1 MHPTPTDGWGMKQEA
16 MADKRDYYEV
26 LGLGRSASNDDIRR
40 AYRKQARQYHP
51 DVNREAGA
59 EDRFKEINEAYEVL
73 ADDQRRAAYDRF
85 GHAAAGMNGDPFG
98 FGGAG
103 SPFTDIF
110 ESFFGGATATGRR
123 RAAPARGID
132 LQVTL
137 DVAFEEAIFGA
148 EKEVELTRLE
158 TCDSCHGTRMRDG
171 QTPPKCAT
179 CGGTG
184 EVRRVQQTILGQLM
198 TASPCSTCGGA
209 GVTITDPCPNCRG
222 RGRVTRARTISV
234 SVPTGIDENATLR
247 LTGQG
252 EASSEGGPA
261 GNLYVK
267 IRVRPHA
274 VFTRSGK
281 TIQSEIGVNVA
292 QAALGD
298 ELEIDTIDGPVEFK
312 LPSGTQSAQQF
323 RLRGRG
329 APDLR
334 GGDRGDQIVTVHVVT
349 PRHLS
354 AEQRELFQA
363 LGVTMGDE
371 EIRQQPGG
379 GRSSFFSKIR
389 DAISSLLL

>member
-1 MHPTPTDGWGMKQEA
+1 

-26 LGLGRSASNDDIRR
+26 LGLSRSASNDEIRR
-40 AYRKQARQYHP
+40 AYRKLARQFHP
-51 DVNREAGA
+51 DVNRDNGA

-73 ADDQRRAAYDRF
+73 ADEQRRAGYDRF
-85 GHAAAGMNGDPFG
+85 GHAASGMGGDPFG

-110 ESFFGGATATGRR
+110 ESFFGGATTGRR
-123 RAAPARGID
+123 RAAPARGVD

-137 DVAFEEAIFGA
+137 DVDFEEAVFGA

-158 TCDSCHGTRMRDG
+158 TCEPCHGTRMRDG
-171 QTPPKCAT
+171 QTPPRCAT
-179 CGGTG
+179 CGGSG

-198 TASPCSTCGGA
+198 TSSPCSACGGA

-234 SVPTGIDENATLR
+234 TVPTGIDENATLR

-274 VFTRSGK
+274 LFARSGK
-281 TIQSEIGVNVA
+281 TIQSEIGVSVA

-349 PRHLS
+349 PRHLT

-363 LGVTMGDE
+363 LAATMGDE
-371 EIRQQPGG
+371 SIRHQPED
-379 GRSSFFSKIR
+379 RPSFFSKIR
-389 DAISSLLL
+389 DAISSFLL